1 MWLGDSTT
9 QIVSRYF
16 FIVIRKMEET
26 KHIQLFPPPPTL
38 PTSSTLFEGATNKV
52 IVLVP
57 TTTTTTK
64 KAPPPPRPRTKR
76 VITHTDR
83 WHHVTDQQDDK
94 LPEWLD
100 GSNKEGEDDAKLVHR
115 QILNKIAGYKSQD
128 QHKHLYDADKFVTF
142 HDVLTLLNSNMAC
155 YYCKDH
161 VLVLYDYVREPR
173 QWTLERLIND
183 MGHNRDNVVVACL
196 QCNLRRRTML
206 SSKYLQT
213 QEMKHVTKV

>member
-1 MWLGDSTT
+1 M
-9 QIVSRYF
+9 
-16 FIVIRKMEET
+16 ET
-26 KHIQLFPPPPTL
+26 KHIDLFSSPPL
-38 PTSSTLFEGATNKV
+38 RIDELIQHDSTNKV

-57 TTTTTTK
+57 TKNPKPKQT
-64 KAPPPPRPRTKR
+64 TKR

-83 WHHVTDQQDDK
+83 WQTLTDQQDDK
-94 LPEWLD
+94 LSQWMD
-100 GSNKEGEDDAKLVHR
+100 GSNKEDDSRIVHR

-128 QHKHLYDADKFVTF
+128 QHKHLYDPKKFVTF
-142 HDVLTLLNSNMAC
+142 PDVLSLLNSNMAC

-173 QWTLERLIND
+173 QWTLERLNND
-183 MGHNRDNVVVACL
+183 QGHNRDNVAVACL

>member
-1 MWLGDSTT
+1 M
-9 QIVSRYF
+9 
-16 FIVIRKMEET
+16 ET
-26 KHIQLFPPPPTL
+26 KHIDLFSPLLEPLIEAHNP
-38 PTSSTLFEGATNKV
+38 TNKV
-52 IVLVP
+52 IVLVA
-57 TTTTTTK
+57 TK
-64 KAPPPPRPRTKR
+64 KPPRTKR

-83 WHHVTDQQDDK
+83 WQTLTDQQDDK
-94 LPEWLD
+94 LSQWMD
-100 GSNKEGEDDAKLVHR
+100 GSNKEDDSRIVHR

-128 QHKHLYDADKFVTF
+128 QHKHLYDPEKFVTF
-142 HDVLTLLNSNMAC
+142 PDVLSLLNSNMAC

-161 VLVLYDYVREPR
+161 VLVLYDYVRDPR
-173 QWTLERLIND
+173 QWTLERLRND